1 MRFDLTVNEFT
12 RDLWSGRTLEVFGEK
27 FWRPYVHVRD
37 AARALP
43 TAVDTPAENVAGEV
57 YNVGHSDENYRKLD
71 LVEIITS
78 ALGRGDV
85 TFVQPRRGPARLQG
99 ELREGQG
106 AARLHAAD
114 GRARGNR
121 EIIDGLE
128 SERFGDP
135 FRGAWSNL
143 GRTIP

>member
-1 MRFDLTVNEFT
+1 VP
-12 RDLWSGRTLEVFGEK
+12 VQ
-27 FWRPYVHVRD
+27 D
-37 AARALP
+37 AARALH
-43 TAVDTPAENVAGEV
+43 TAVDAPTEDVAGEV

-71 LVEIITS
+71 LVELITS

-85 TFVQPRRGPARLQG
+85 TYVHRDEDPRDYKVSFEKIRERLGFTPQVDVPRGI
-99 ELREGQG
+99 
-106 AARLHAAD
+106 
-114 GRARGNR
+114 R

-135 FRGAWSNL
+135 FDGAWSNL